1 MGLNKFM
8 SVTPTN
14 NISSGAQSATDTL
27 GGLASQVMS
36 QQDFLKLLVAQ
47 MTAQDPLNPTTN
59 QDLLAQTV
67 QFSTLQSN
75 TDLQGT
81 LGQMQSSQSLAQAN
95 SLLGKQVTLQVDSK
109 TTTQGVVNGI
119 DVSSGTPMIVVNGVS
134 YNLGQVLTISTPTPN
149 P

>member
-1 MGLNKFM
+1 M
-8 SVTPTN
+8 SVTSTSSINSNSPT
-14 NISSGAQSATDTL
+14 STDTL
-27 GGLASQVMS
+27 SGLTTQVMS

-47 MTAQDPLNPTTN
+47 MTAQDPLNPMTN

-75 TDLQGT
+75 TDLQNT
-81 LGQMQSSQSLAQAN
+81 LTQMQTGQNLAQAD
-95 SLLGKQVTLQVDSK
+95 SLLGRQVALQVDSN
-109 TTTQGVVNGI
+109 TTTQGTVSGI

-134 YNLGQVLTISTPTPN
+134 YNLSQVLSISTPAPN

>member
-1 MGLNKFM
+1 M
-8 SVTPTN
+8 SVTPT
-14 NISSGAQSATDTL
+14 SSINSNSQTSTDTL
-27 GGLASQVMS
+27 SGLTTQVMS

-47 MTAQDPLNPTTN
+47 MTAQDPLNPMTN

-75 TDLQGT
+75 TDLQNT
-81 LGQMQSSQSLAQAN
+81 LTQMQTGQNLAQAD
-95 SLLGKQVTLQVDSK
+95 SLLGRQVALQVDSN
-109 TTTQGVVNGI
+109 TTTQGTVSGI

-134 YNLGQVLTISTPTPN
+134 YNLGQVLSISTPAPN

>member
-1 MGLNKFM
+1 MSGL
-8 SVTPTN
+8 TT
-14 NISSGAQSATDTL
+14 
-27 GGLASQVMS
+27 QVMS

-47 MTAQDPLNPTTN
+47 MTAQDPLNPMTN

-75 TDLQGT
+75 TDLQNT
-81 LGQMQSSQSLAQAN
+81 LTQMQTGQNLAQAD
-95 SLLGKQVTLQVDSK
+95 SLLGRQVALQVDSN
-109 TTTQGVVNGI
+109 TTTQGTVSGI

-134 YNLGQVLTISTPTPN
+134 YNLGQVLSISTPAPN

>member
-1 MGLNKFM
+1 MSGL
-8 SVTPTN
+8 TT
-14 NISSGAQSATDTL
+14 
-27 GGLASQVMS
+27 QVMS

-47 MTAQDPLNPTTN
+47 MTAQDPLNPMTN

-75 TDLQGT
+75 TDLQNT
-81 LGQMQSSQSLAQAN
+81 LTQMQTGQNLAQAD
-95 SLLGKQVTLQVDSK
+95 SLLGRQVALQVDST
-109 TTTQGVVNGI
+109 TTTQGTVSGI

-134 YNLGQVLTISTPTPN
+134 YNLGQVLSISTPAPN

>member
-1 MGLNKFM
+1 M
-8 SVTPTN
+8 SVTSTSSINSNSPT
-14 NISSGAQSATDTL
+14 STDTL
-27 GGLASQVMS
+27 SGLTTQVMS

-47 MTAQDPLNPTTN
+47 MTAQDPLNPMTN

-75 TDLQGT
+75 TDLQNT
-81 LGQMQSSQSLAQAN
+81 LTQMQTGQNLAQAD
-95 SLLGKQVTLQVDSK
+95 SLLGRQVALQVDSN
-109 TTTQGVVNGI
+109 TTTQGTVSGI

-134 YNLGQVLTISTPTPN
+134 YNLGQVLSISTPAPN